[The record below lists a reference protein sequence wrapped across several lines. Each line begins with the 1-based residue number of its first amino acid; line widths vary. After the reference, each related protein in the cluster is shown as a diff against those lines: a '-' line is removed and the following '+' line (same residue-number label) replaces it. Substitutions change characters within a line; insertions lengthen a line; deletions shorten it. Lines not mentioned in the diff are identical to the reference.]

1 MAKLVM
7 AEVIDNSDE
16 VIEAMREQ
24 AITALMSIGQMAEG
38 FAKDECPVGSPESTG
53 IPGYIGGT
61 LRGSISN
68 EVVEDEMA
76 MYVGTNVEYAPYVE
90 FKDMEHMVGRAHF
103 LRDSIAEH
111 QDLYLEIL
119 QTALQNG

>member
-7 AEVIDNSDE
+7 SEVIDNSDE

-24 AITALMSIGQMAEG
+24 AITALMAIGQAAEG

-68 EVVEDEMA
+68 EVVEDELA
-76 MYVGTNVEYAPYVE
+76 VYVGTNVEYAPYVE
-90 FKDMEHMVGRAHF
+90 FKDINHMVGRAHF

-111 QDLYLEIL
+111 GDLYQEIL
-119 QTALQNG
+119 QTSLQGD